1 MKFQKNKKTVQK
13 LQRGTDGRTDRRTD
27 RRTDGPTDGH
37 YGLDRSMPDL
47 KTMGLQKNQLRGAK
61 YILCGRI

>member
-1 MKFQKNKKTVQK
+1 MKFQKNKKSGSKVT
-13 LQRGTDGRTDRRTD
+13 GGDGPTDGPTDLP
-27 RRTDGPTDGH
+27 TDGPTDGH

>member
-1 MKFQKNKKTVQK
+1 MKFQKNKKSGSKVTE
-13 LQRGTDGRTDRRTD
+13 GDGPTDGRTDRPTD
-27 RRTDGPTDGH
+27 RH

-61 YILCGRI
+61 YILCSRI